1 MELFFQNHQKT
12 TPFWILSDKLGCSF
26 FPMNIQKLH
35 LISSL
40 KITLKVTFWTCPF
53 QKTTPQFVTQ
63 NNAENLPQ
71 NTPLCPF
78 KSHKISYFVSFHS
91 KNAPSTKISLFLLF
105 HFQKRSI
112 YTALSN
118 HTKYPISYHFTPKNT
133 PFLRIEVSNVIF
145 RENGIFSVILDV
157 ELRCS
162 FLERTW

>member
-1 MELFFQNHQKT
+1 MYLKIDELELIKIWSVELFFQNNKKT

-40 KITLKVTFWTCPF
+40 KIMLKITFWTCPF

-91 KNAPSTKISLFLLF
+91 KNAPSTKISLFISHFVSF
-105 HFQKRSI
+105 HPKKHSIFTHRSI
-112 YTALSN
+112 
-118 HTKYPISYHFTPKNT
+118 
-133 PFLRIEVSNVIF
+133 
-145 RENGIFSVILDV
+145 
-157 ELRCS
+157 
-162 FLERTW
+162 